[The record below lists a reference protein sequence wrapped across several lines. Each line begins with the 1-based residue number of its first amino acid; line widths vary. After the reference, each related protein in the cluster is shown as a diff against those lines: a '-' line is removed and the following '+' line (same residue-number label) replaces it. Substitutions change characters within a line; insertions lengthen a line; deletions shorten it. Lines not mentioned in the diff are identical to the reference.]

1 MENDMHEDAIIA
13 TKSPIQPSRR
23 KTSDGKMERPSLK
36 RSTFRTNRKPSPAA
50 EVPVVAK
57 AEEQPALETL
67 FRDFLMKISSQN
79 YTEEREFPE
88 PWEDEKQN
96 GSEEHFGNHFL
107 WGAYQ
112 ENTDLALAAECE
124 SENDINIDGPEP
136 IFNFTRCP
144 MYWKLRQQFV
154 KDAASGDE
162 HSFLYAIWRAYNA
175 GRLSPDRLAP
185 RTPAERQEY
194 RLSLHRIKRSSEIPI
209 SPETILH

>member
-1 MENDMHEDAIIA
+1 MHEDTILD
-13 TKSPIQPSRR
+13 TNSPVQPSRR
-23 KTSDGKMERPSLK
+23 KTSDRKMERPSLK
-36 RSTFRTNRKPSPAA
+36 RSAFRTNRKSASIA
-50 EVPVVAK
+50 EVPSVAEV
-57 AEEQPALETL
+57 EEQPALEVL
-67 FRDFLMKISSQN
+67 FRDLLMKISSQS

-96 GSEEHFGNHFL
+96 QSEEHFGNHFL

-136 IFNFTRCP
+136 IFNLTRCP

-175 GRLSPDRLAP
+175 GRLSPDRLTP
-185 RTPAERQEY
+185 RTPAERREY
-194 RLSLHRIKRSSEIPI
+194 RLSLHSIKRSSEIPI